1 MNLCACPAATTLTTI
16 PAATCSETFGQIQKA
31 AFCRLAKADG
41 TKNSFTTGSSTG
53 IDKLAAW
60 TAKMAKTDGEKVVI
74 SPYIQAPTQEAGAAR
89 TFGGGN
95 ETLGGVEIVIT
106 PYIQAPTQE
115 AGSPRTFGG
124 GNETLGGVEII
135 IGREP
140 STFTGVLRAVPQD
153 IIKAMKALQCEAQA
167 DNLGVFLFDENGN
180 IEAIEDATTAGTYY
194 PIPIRSLFIGD
205 KSHGGLEAPDNNA
218 IQWSFLPN
226 YSDDLK
232 IVAPSDFNPLN
243 DLVPAT

>member
-1 MNLCACPAATTLTTI
+1 MQLCSCPAATALTTI
-16 PAATCSETFGQIQKA
+16 PAASCSESFGQIQKV
-31 AFCRLAKADG
+31 AFERLRKADG
-41 TKNSFTTGSSTG
+41 TVNSFTTGTSTG

-95 ETLGGVEIVIT
+95 ETLGGVEIVI
-106 PYIQAPTQE
+106 
-115 AGSPRTFGG
+115 
-124 GNETLGGVEII
+124 
-135 IGREP
+135 GREP
-140 STFTGVLRAVPQD
+140 STFTGVMRAVPQN

-180 IEAIEDATTAGTYY
+180 IEAIEDETTAGTYY
-194 PIPIRSLFIGD
+194 PIPIRALFVGD
-205 KSHGGLEAPDNNA
+205 KAHGGLEAPDNNA

-226 YSDDLK
+226 YSDGLK
-232 IVAPSDFNPLN
+232 IVAPSDFNPLT
-243 DLVPAT
+243 DLVPASNS